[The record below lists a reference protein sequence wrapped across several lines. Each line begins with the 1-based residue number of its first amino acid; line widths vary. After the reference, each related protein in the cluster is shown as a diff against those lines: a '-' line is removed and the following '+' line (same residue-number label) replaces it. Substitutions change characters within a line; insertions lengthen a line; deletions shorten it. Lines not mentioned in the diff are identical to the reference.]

1 LAESSA
7 RIHFETLQV
16 SPAAEPEVVAAAY
29 RALAR
34 KYHPDRSSA
43 PDAMVR
49 MARINAAYQAV
60 RVQSGQITGGDTRPD
75 PPFSISARFSA
86 DRIDPTAP
94 LEEILATITHMMT
107 VARQR
112 VTDELTADGLARDV
126 ATSLVAAAVKAMLP
140 TGTGSRKERTQSA
153 GARLTADASY
163 DEALRLMTDRA
174 RTMRDQLTDE
184 LVREGLDRGAAAE
197 LADESFE
204 RVRRKTRASGNSE
217 TRLTSER
224 VDLSGSLDRGVL
236 LVVEKLRAAKQ
247 LVVDELTRDGIPAQ
261 TASQL
266 VEAAGKKLGTSHK

>member
-43 PDAMVR
+43 PGAMAR
-49 MARINAAYQAV
+49 MARINAAYQAI
-60 RVQSGQITGGDTRPD
+60 RVQSGNVTAGDSRPD
-75 PPFSISARFSA
+75 PPFNISARFSPN
-86 DRIDPTAP
+86 RIDPAAP
-94 LEEILATITHMMT
+94 LEEMLATITYMMT

-112 VTDELTADGLARDV
+112 ITDELTADGLARDV
-126 ATSLVAAAVKAMLP
+126 ATSLVAAALKAMQP
-140 TGTGSRKERTQSA
+140 AGPGSRKERTQSA
-153 GARLTADASY
+153 ETRLSANASY

-174 RTMRDQLTDE
+174 KTMRDQLTDE

-204 RVRRKTRASGNSE
+204 RVRRKTRPSGNAE

-224 VDLSGSLDRGVL
+224 VDLAGSLDRGVL
-236 LVVEKLRAAKQ
+236 LVVDKLRAARQ

-261 TASQL
+261 TANQL
-266 VEAAGKKLGTSHK
+266 VEAAGKKLETSRR